1 VATQLDVAYS
11 GDVIGPGTE
20 QRPNYVLALSIVLS
34 QYAAMDTE
42 EMESIAPLY
51 ALAIVLTS
59 VHVWHQ
65 KRVIAKMGGLETN
78 VQKVRFTIIAK
89 SLLMMTLQ
97 ILMSV
102 TLEYVTTAQTPLVHS
117 SAPVLMASLSPR
129 ARLVLVSGDS
139 FHTWHDC

>member
-1 VATQLDVAYS
+1 
-11 GDVIGPGTE
+11 
-20 QRPNYVLALSIVLS
+20 
-34 QYAAMDTE
+34 
-42 EMESIAPLY
+42 
-51 ALAIVLTS
+51 
-59 VHVWHQ
+59 
-65 KRVIAKMGGLETN
+65 MGGLETN